1 MKTILCFG
9 DSNTWGSIA
18 SDRPTVQPSLRYD
31 EHTRWPCVLGEELG
45 PEYRVVE
52 EGLSGRTTIYS
63 IPSEAYKNGEP
74 YLLPCLLSHRP
85 LDLVIMML
93 GTNDLRLVYH
103 ADYDHLDKGIRRLI
117 EIVQTCSM
125 CGVGAVSPPILLV
138 SPIRIRHP
146 SGRMDFF
153 NDRGGEVCIE
163 RASRYPQTYAA
174 VAREMGCAFLDAS
187 LYGEPDPADGLHVTR
202 ESHLRLGRAVADKVH
217 EILA

>member
-93 GTNDLRLVYH
+93 GLS
-103 ADYDHLDKGIRRLI
+103 LI
-117 EIVQTCSM
+117 HI
-125 CGVGAVSPPILLV
+125 
-138 SPIRIRHP
+138 
-146 SGRMDFF
+146 
-153 NDRGGEVCIE
+153 
-163 RASRYPQTYAA
+163 
-174 VAREMGCAFLDAS
+174 
-187 LYGEPDPADGLHVTR
+187 
-202 ESHLRLGRAVADKVH
+202 
-217 EILA
+217 

>member
-125 CGVGAVSPPILLV
+125 CGVGAVSPRSCWFLQSAFAIQAAAWIFSTIAAERFVLSGPRAILRPTRLWRGKWAV
-138 SPIRIRHP
+138 PFWMLPSMGSRIP
-146 SGRMDFF
+146 PTGCTSQENLICGL
-153 NDRGGEVCIE
+153 
-163 RASRYPQTYAA
+163 AA
-174 VAREMGCAFLDAS
+174 R
-187 LYGEPDPADGLHVTR
+187 
-202 ESHLRLGRAVADKVH
+202 
-217 EILA
+217 